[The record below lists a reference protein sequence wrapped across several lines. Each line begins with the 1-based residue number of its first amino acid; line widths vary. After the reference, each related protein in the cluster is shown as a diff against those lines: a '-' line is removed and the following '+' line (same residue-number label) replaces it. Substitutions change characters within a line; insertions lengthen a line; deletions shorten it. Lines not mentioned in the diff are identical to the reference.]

1 MKSLLR
7 LHCQMGNLGTEKQER
22 ANMSTLRLNS
32 MRAVVKRRDELGY
45 WAIHIDIAWTHDR
58 CLKASS

>member
-1 MKSLLR
+1 
-7 LHCQMGNLGTEKQER
+7 MGNLGTEKQER

-32 MRAVVKRRDELGY
+32 MRAVVKRRDELSD

-58 CLKASS
+58 CLKASL